1 MPRAQAK
8 SNFLNAIFES
18 SQSERL
24 LKVHF
29 LRGTSIRGTSLRGQ
43 DDSFSN
49 ISTQVTFTRG
59 VSTRARGTS
68 VRGTFLQGH
77 YLFKVHA
84 WYIVFKSRAGEV
96 HDIIRSDSSPGYL
109 YVLNT

>member
-29 LRGTSIRGTSLRGQ
+29 LRGTSLRGQ

-77 YLFKVHA
+77 YLVEVHA
-84 WYIVFKSRAGEV
+84 WY
-96 HDIIRSDSSPGYL
+96 
-109 YVLNT
+109 YVL